1 MIAIK
6 KAVTTSSL
14 FMVADQIIS
23 AHESLVILEY
33 IDETWKQNPIF
44 PSNPYQRA
52 LARFWSKF
60 IDDKIVAATV
70 KVIHIVDDEKERE
83 KNVEESIEALQILEN
98 ELKDKFFGGE
108 EIGIVD
114 IAAVFIAFW
123 LPLIQDIK
131 RLQFVTVE
139 KFPKLYNWS
148 QEFLNH
154 PIVKENIPPRDP
166 LFASYK
172 AYYDSL
178 IASK

>member
-1 MIAIK
+1 
-6 KAVTTSSL
+6 
-14 FMVADQIIS
+14 
-23 AHESLVILEY
+23 
-33 IDETWKQNPIF
+33 
-44 PSNPYQRA
+44 
-52 LARFWSKF
+52 
-60 IDDKIVAATV
+60 VAATV

-123 LPLIQDIK
+123 VPLIQDITG
-131 RLQFVTVE
+131 LQLLTAE
-139 KFPKLYNWS
+139 KFPRLYNWS

-154 PIVKENIPPRDP
+154 PVVKDNLPPRDP
-166 LFASYK
+166 LFASFK